1 MFEEPG
7 SARNAAMQ
15 LRKKMA
21 MMTKLEWFF
30 E

>member
-7 SARNAAMQ
+7 SARKTAMQ

-21 MMTKLEWFF
+21 MIKKFEWFF